1 MSDRYLI
8 IGLGNPGR
16 EYENTRHNVG
26 FRCLEAFAA
35 KHGALFGQ
43 KQARARIADGTFCDR
58 RFTLAMPQ
66 TYMNLSG
73 ESVGSLVNFYK
84 VPFDKLIIVAD
95 DLDTPFGSLRLRMKG
110 SAGGQNGLKSIIQ
123 HLGTQD
129 FARVRFGIGRP
140 PGKMN
145 GADYVLGAFPKAD
158 EPLVLEMVNRTVKAL
173 ETWLCEGIEMAMTR
187 YNGETDPLDKT
198 AVKPPKPKEVRPAK
212 PPTLP
217 TPGTAEP
224 VITPTPPDSAQN

>member
-8 IGLGNPGR
+8 VGLGNPGR
-16 EYENTRHNVG
+16 EYDNTRHNVG

-35 KHGALFGQ
+35 KHGTAFGQ
-43 KQARARIADGTFCDR
+43 KQARARIADGSFCDR

-66 TYMNLSG
+66 TFMNLSG
-73 ESVGSLVNFYK
+73 EAVGGLVNFYK
-84 VPFDKLIIVAD
+84 VPIDKLIIVAD

-140 PGKMN
+140 PGKMS
-145 GADYVLGAFPKAD
+145 GADYVLSAFAKND
-158 EPLVLEMVNRTVKAL
+158 EPLLLEMIDRTVKAL
-173 ETWLCEGIEMAMTR
+173 ETWLCEGIELAMTR
-187 YNGETDPLDKT
+187 YNGETDPL
-198 AVKPPKPKEVRPAK
+198 VKPAAK
-212 PPTLP
+212 SP
-217 TPGTAEP
+217 TPRATARP
-224 VITPTPPDSAQN
+224 VTDNTPLD

>member
-16 EYENTRHNVG
+16 EYEHTRHNVG

-35 KHGALFGQ
+35 KHGASFGQ
-43 KQARARIADGTFCDR
+43 KQARARIADGSFCEK

-84 VPFDKLIIVAD
+84 VPVEKLIIVAD

-140 PGKMN
+140 PGKMS
-145 GADYVLGAFPKAD
+145 GADYVLSAFPKTD
-158 EPLVLEMVNRTVKAL
+158 EPLVLEMVDRTVKAL
-173 ETWLCEGIEMAMTR
+173 EIWLCNGIELAMTR
-187 YNGETDPLDKT
+187 YNGETDPLDKPAT
-198 AVKPPKPKEVRPAK
+198 RPPGPKPPKAPKAPE
-212 PPTLP
+212 LP
-217 TPGTAEP
+217 SAAPYAP
-224 VITPTPPDSAQN
+224 VLPDSAQS